1 MERIAAVERCKLDG
15 PEGWQLLADLA
26 RDETLDADVRVA
38 ATVGLTPPVAE
49 ELLDDVAS
57 QLLASD
63 NPVLRFRALVM
74 CGRFGLRRQ
83 RPHVE
88 ALGDDPGRFWELDVE
103 VSVAKVARAAAK
115 LLRAGKVEP
124 NFPDW
129 SAVALDSEPVPD

>member
-1 MERIAAVERCKLDG
+1 
-15 PEGWQLLADLA
+15 
-26 RDETLDADVRVA
+26 
-38 ATVGLTPPVAE
+38 
-49 ELLDDVAS
+49 
-57 QLLASD
+57 
-63 NPVLRFRALVM
+63 
-74 CGRFGLRRQ
+74 RQ

-129 SAVALDSEPVPD
+129 SALALDSEPVPDGMNGSGRDRLRSRLRTSSSGLEPSSIVVDVPAALDQPVVILEPVDHVDVPAAGIREHQKLPMR